1 MQRKNIKKHG
11 VKIFLVIVIVGLI
24 TAGVLVLKNLRG
36 KDRDFNIILISID
49 TLRAD
54 HLGCYNY
61 YRNTSPA
68 VDKFR
73 EDGVLFRHCIA
84 QSPSTLTSHASIL
97 TSLIPSHHGAFYTRG
112 QALPDNI
119 KTMAELLKEKG
130 YRTISFNDGGQ
141 IAPQFGLN
149 QGFDKYESMSDK
161 IKAEHLNF
169 KRVVTKTM
177 TWLDQNPDEKFFL
190 FLHTYETHHPYT
202 PKKRQLKLFESNYK
216 GDLNWQITVEMIE
229 RINKGEIKL
238 TDEDKQHI
246 INTYDA
252 EIRSMDESFGLL
264 IDYLKKKKL
273 YDNTL
278 IIFISDHGEEF
289 GEHGIWAMHSHTL
302 FNDQL
307 HVPLLI
313 KLPGSKFASRKIDH
327 LVRGIDIL
335 PTVMDLLGEKMS
347 KDFEG
352 VSLVSLMKG
361 IPPKKLVFA
370 ISQRDMQQ
378 TYVSPY
384 WSVMTRKWKLYDAKL
399 YDLLNDPAELKDIAR
414 THEDLK
420 TSLQKYALKY
430 IKRRDKK
437 FSAKK
442 VVLDDNLREKLKS
455 LGYLD

>member
-1 MQRKNIKKHG
+1 MRKHG
-11 VKIFLVIVIVGLI
+11 LKIFLGIVIVGLI
-24 TAGVLVLKNLRG
+24 TAGVFVLKNIKG
-36 KDRDFNIILISID
+36 KDKDFNIILISID

-61 YRNTSPA
+61 PRNTSPSL
-68 VDKFR
+68 DKFR
-73 EDGVLFRHCIA
+73 ENAVLFRWCIA
-84 QSPSTLTSHASIL
+84 QSSSTLTSHASML
-97 TSLIPSHHGAFYTRG
+97 TSLIPSHHGAFFTRG
-112 QALPDNI
+112 QALPDNTQ
-119 KTMAELLKEKG
+119 TMAELLKQKG

-141 IAPQFGLN
+141 IAPKYGLN
-149 QGFDKYESMSDK
+149 QGFDRYESMSDNL
-161 IKAEHLNF
+161 KAEHLNF
-169 KRVVTKTM
+169 YRVVTKTM

-202 PKKRQLKLFESNYK
+202 PKKRQLKLFESTYN

-246 INTYDA
+246 NNTYDA

-278 IIFISDHGEEF
+278 IIFTSDHGEEF
-289 GEHGIWAMHSHTL
+289 GEHGTWAMHSHTL

-313 KLPGSKFASRKIDH
+313 KLPGSKFASRKVDH

-335 PTVMDLLGEKMS
+335 PTVMDLLDEEMS

-352 VSLVSLMKG
+352 TSLVPLMKG
-361 IPPKKLVFA
+361 IPPKKLVFT
-370 ISQRDMQQ
+370 ISQRDMQK
-378 TYVSPY
+378 TYDSAY
-384 WSVMTRKWKLYDAKL
+384 WSVTTRKWKLYDSKL
-399 YDLLNDPAELKDIAR
+399 YDLLNDPGELKDIAGS
-414 THEDLK
+414 HEDLK
-420 TSLQKYALKY
+420 TNLQKYALKY
-430 IKRRDKK
+430 IKRKNEK
-437 FSAKK
+437 FPVKK
-442 VVLDDNLREKLKS
+442 VILDDDLREKLKS